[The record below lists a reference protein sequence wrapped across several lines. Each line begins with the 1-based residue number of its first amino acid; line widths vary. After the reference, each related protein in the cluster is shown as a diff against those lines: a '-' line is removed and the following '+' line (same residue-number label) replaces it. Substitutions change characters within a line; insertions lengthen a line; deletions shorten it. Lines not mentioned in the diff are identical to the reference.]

1 MAHGPKR
8 PTTGGRQLKKKLE
21 LIKRDRNL
29 ATLFNA
35 LMATFIAFNALLIYL
50 FVGPLAS
57 AGVHSLVLGLA
68 VTVAEVGVVMLIFRA
83 FRHEESAETV
93 PVQGATS

>member
-1 MAHGPKR
+1 M
-8 PTTGGRQLKKKLE
+8 KKKIE

-35 LMATFIAFNALLIYL
+35 LMATFIAFNALFLYL

-57 AGVHSLVLGLA
+57 AGAQTLVLGLA
-68 VTVAEVGVVMLIFRA
+68 VSMVEVGVVMLIFRVFQHDEIDEA
-83 FRHEESAETV
+83 VPAE
-93 PVQGATS
+93 GAVS

>member
-1 MAHGPKR
+1 M
-8 PTTGGRQLKKKLE
+8 KKKIE

-35 LMATFIAFNALLIYL
+35 LMATFIAFNALFLYL

-57 AGVHSLVLGLA
+57 AGL
-68 VTVAEVGVVMLIFRA
+68 
-83 FRHEESAETV
+83 
-93 PVQGATS
+93 